1 MQEKLNPK
9 KLHKE
14 MEARRQLG
22 FDVTL
27 SQHLKDNYDGMT
39 VDAYYSKAELGVDP
53 MKDTI
58 QLILDRQD
66 ESVRW
71 LVPEIIRDAIRK
83 GIINAP
89 IHRDFIIREEA
100 TGQPVQTMPFWDMTG
115 IPNEPKELGVAES
128 MELGSIKYGS
138 KQVRIG
144 KSGIGIE
151 LADECI
157 RYTAV
162 SLLSLFLQDV
172 GVKLGASLT
181 KKAINTLLNGDQA
194 DGSEAAGVVG
204 VAGAANSLTYA
215 DLIKVFVRG
224 SLLNRKWTR
233 CIGDESMINQLLN
246 MAEFRNTD
254 KFGNSELTLNVKT
267 PVPRA
272 IDAYCHSSMV
282 AHKLLMVDPA
292 VTMIQLTAVPLT
304 VESER
309 IVQRQVNGTYVSLT
323 TGFAIV
329 MRDGRLVLDTTGQA
343 AFPAFL
349 NPLF

>member
-1 MQEKLNPK
+1 MQEKLSPK

-14 MEARRQLG
+14 MEAKRALG

-27 SQHLKDNYDGMT
+27 SQHLKDSYEGMAIEALYA
-39 VDAYYSKAELGVDP
+39 DLALDP
-53 MKDTI
+53 MSATI

-66 ESVRW
+66 EAVRW

-83 GIINAP
+83 GVINAP

-100 TGQPVQTMPFWDMTG
+100 AAQPVQTMPFWDMTG
-115 IPNEPKELGVAES
+115 LTNEPKDLGVAES

-157 RYTAV
+157 RYTSV

-172 GVKLGASLT
+172 GVKLGSSLT
-181 KKAINTLLNGDQA
+181 KKAINVLLNGDQA
-194 DGSEAAGVVG
+194 DGSEAAGAVG
-204 VAGAANSLTYA
+204 VKGAANSLVYD

-233 CIGDESMINQLLN
+233 CIGNEAMVNQLLN

-254 KFGNSELTLNVKT
+254 KFGNSELQLNLKT
-267 PVPRA
+267 PIPRS
-272 IDAYCHSSMV
+272 IDAYCHSSMT
-282 AHKLLMVDPA
+282 ANKMLMVDPS
-292 VTMIQLTAVPLT
+292 VSMIQLTCVPLT

-309 IVQRQVNGTYVSLT
+309 IVQRQINGTYVSLT
-323 TGFAIV
+323 TGFAII
-329 MRDGRLVLDTTGQA
+329 MRDGRIILDTTGQA